1 MKKIFSIL
9 ILISIACSS
18 SAVYANDIIGDAVV
32 TDVVQ
37 QESETENAEDAD
49 QSEMYTENKSE
60 QEDIQDQDNNIEI
73 IEPDEFEASSIEMPG
88 EMNNGESLN
97 TETPVNEDVVSG
109 FGNIEPEDCETISDE
124 EKSVF
129 LEHWDQGTE
138 NDSEYGTEDMTL
150 NGGGWL
156 SCGTMTSAR
165 SYMSSVAIGNN
176 IYTFGGTESGSVV
189 DKVEMYDT
197 STESWSSKEE
207 MPSGRYKHTAL
218 ALQDKVYICGGYNSW
233 GTAVSSIA
241 IYDVDSDSW
250 QNNINTPDN
259 NTNYSAGIYDNELYI
274 FAGKEDG
281 EITKKVYK
289 YNFQTGDWSQI
300 ASMPEYAVDSIALST
315 NRGFYVISNLNI
327 YEYDVQYDL
336 WTVIDTIPREI
347 YDFAV
352 VNRGDASTNEL
363 YITGGREEKNSG
375 IAIANTKYRYDT
387 DSQASV
393 QNWKAEWYNDLR
405 MIRGLACHN
414 MVVANGV
421 VYVFGGQV
429 TYGQDQK
436 LMFKRNVDDVKDDYP
451 DDKVNDWTTYIYG
464 SINAGD
470 DIDKFAFTP
479 QTDGYYE
486 IVHYNPI
493 HSNNIKYT
501 YNITV
506 KDSSGNLL
514 VNGLYTNLFGA
525 IYMEAGE
532 TYYIDVFDI
541 QESHRGNYMYQMRRV
556 YDDAPDNLDNAD
568 EINTEDDIDRS
579 FIGKDDADCFKFTI
593 NSDGLYD
600 ITVVNEEPDIYT
612 QYTFN
617 EAVIYD
623 ANKKIIYEFDTYT
636 TSTYNFHL
644 NAGTYYIMLKPM
656 EFYFDTGSS
665 EYTLNIHMTSKMSR
679 LYNNRIRHGM
689 ESMDGK
695 VYALTGLN
703 NNFNLVDNIEVY
715 DPETRMWMIETGD
728 TSNIK
733 KDSAVIFADNKIYVA
748 GGYNN
753 GLYYNDIKSYD
764 PETKAWRNEGQL
776 NTARG
781 RAGAV
786 SDGRYIYVAGGR
798 NANKYIDTIEVFDT
812 ATATISKTITMPESL
827 IEPQLFLNDDI
838 LYIVGG
844 TGYKGYSDKIYA
856 YEFEKWVQKTSM
868 PYASEYMRGK
878 GYNDDFICA
887 AVNRTGNI
895 DLIKYTSS
903 TDEWSIIRKDYIND
917 LIYFGFD
924 LFDDYIYITGGYSY
938 SENKVV
944 DTVYSYDFL
953 TDIYNQEQDA
963 FVRTVGYEYEQTDQS
978 MLINDP
984 PEIVG
989 VNAKILDEDKG
1000 IYELCLGDED
1010 FVCDPRSTPFFFWS
1024 SQEGMFSGASDD
1036 YRRVI
1041 FYADPGTGDRQ
1052 VRVTVGIGDGR
1063 GYVDKKAFLL
1073 EGNSETE

>member
-1 MKKIFSIL
+1 MKKLFSIL
-9 ILISIACSS
+9 IIISIACSS
-18 SAVYANDIIGDAVV
+18 SVIYANDIIEGAVV
-32 TDVVQ
+32 TDVTQ
-37 QESETENAEDAD
+37 QESETENVEATEQNETHTED
-49 QSEMYTENKSE
+49 KSE
-60 QEDIQDQDNNIEI
+60 QEDIPVSDDNIEI
-73 IEPDEFEASSIEMPG
+73 IEPDEFEESSIEMPD
-88 EMNNGESLN
+88 EMNNGESPN
-97 TETPVNEDVVSG
+97 TETLVNDNGVSG
-109 FGNIEPEDCETISDE
+109 FGNIEPEDCESISDE
-124 EKSVF
+124 EKKVF
-129 LEHWDQGTE
+129 LDEWDQGTE
-138 NDSEYGTEDMTL
+138 NDNEYRIEAMAF
-150 NGGGWL
+150 NGNGWL

-165 SYMSSVAIGNN
+165 SYMSSVVIDNN

-218 ALQDKVYICGGYNSW
+218 ALQDKVYICGGYNAW
-233 GTAVSSIA
+233 GSAVSSIV

-259 NTNYSAGIYDNELYI
+259 NTNYSSGIYDNELYI

-289 YNFQTGDWSQI
+289 YNFQTGEWSRL
-300 ASMPEYAVDSIALST
+300 ASMPEYALDSVAVST

-336 WTVIDTIPREI
+336 WTLIDTIPREV

-352 VNRGDASTNEL
+352 VNRGNASTNEL
-363 YITGGREEKNSG
+363 YITGGREERNSG

-387 DSQASV
+387 DSQSSV

-414 MVVANGV
+414 MVIANGV

-429 TYGQDQK
+429 TYGQDQN
-436 LMFKRNVDDVKDDYP
+436 LMFKRNVSDAKDDYP
-451 DDKVNDWTTYIYG
+451 DNKVNDWTTYIYG
-464 SINAGD
+464 SINSGN
-470 DIDKFAFTP
+470 DIDKFTFTP

-493 HSNNIKYT
+493 HSNNIKYM

-514 VNGLYTNLFGA
+514 VNGLYTNAFGA
-525 IYMEAGE
+525 IYMKAGKS
-532 TYYIDVFDI
+532 YYIDIFDI

-556 YDDAPDNLDNAD
+556 DDDTSDVLDSAD
-568 EINTEDDIDRS
+568 EINTEDDIDRN

-617 EAVIYD
+617 DGVIYD
-623 ANKKIIYEFDTYT
+623 ANKKMIYEFDTYT
-636 TSTYNFHL
+636 TSTYNCHL

-665 EYTLNIHMTSKMSR
+665 DYTLNIHMTSKMSR

-689 ESMDGK
+689 ESIDGK
-695 VYALTGLN
+695 IYALNGLN

-715 DPETRMWMIETGD
+715 DPDTRMWMLETGD

-753 GLYYNDIKSYD
+753 GLYYSDIKSYD

-798 NANKYIDTIEVFDT
+798 NADKYIDTIEVFDT
-812 ATATISKTITMPESL
+812 ATATISKAITMPEPL
-827 IEPQLFLNDDI
+827 IEPQLFFNDDT

-856 YEFEKWVQKTSM
+856 YEFEKWVQKASM

-878 GYNDDFICA
+878 GYNNDFICA
-887 AVNRTGNI
+887 AVNRSGNI
-895 DLIKYTSS
+895 DLMKYTSS
-903 TDEWSIIRKDYIND
+903 TDEWSIIREDYIDD

-938 SENKVV
+938 EENKVT
-944 DTVYSYDFL
+944 DTVYAYDFI
-953 TDIYNQEQDA
+953 TDITSADMNIP
-963 FVRTVGYEYEQTDQS
+963 VRKIGYEYEQTQQYTVV
-978 MLINDP
+978 NDP
-984 PEIVG
+984 PVINNIHARVIDG
-989 VNAKILDEDKG
+989 KKG
-1000 IYELCLGDED
+1000 IYELYLEEGDYT
-1010 FVCDPRSTPFFFWS
+1010 CDSRSIPFFFWS
-1024 SQEGMFSGASDD
+1024 AREGSFVSASDNFS
-1036 YRRVI
+1036 RVI

-1052 VRVTVGIGDGR
+1052 VKVVVGIGDGR
-1063 GYVDKKAFLL
+1063 GYVDRKAVLL
-1073 EGNSETE
+1073 NGNNDKQ